1 MVQSGGTSPESVS
14 VSRIRTTGWKVLHA
28 MPVRVQGP
36 LYRWAQRLRHWL
48 RLLVRGVLHP
58 RRVLKRLLAPGPGI
72 YAQPGLGLE
81 LLIPLT
87 QALPDR
93 QRNTLLKHWPQAT
106 FWLLSKTETDSGEVL
121 RQAVSAGARYVLF
134 VANPQCLSP
143 ELFSSLARLVALN
156 PGFDGWLTG
165 RFPGL
170 WSWNFSGFA
179 GDQDAVL
186 LLRSSWLAAAPQVV
200 RHRRNASRLLTVPS
214 REVWPATNFGGLT
227 AGRSYSHMAMS
238 RLIATLPLAHP
249 RVHPQPARS
258 KVVVVIPTR
267 DRADLLRQAIEALQ
281 KQNLSIAL
289 ELVVI
294 NNGSKE
300 QATTVLLD
308 ELAQGPLPFNCL
320 SDPRA
325 FNFSALCNAGIA
337 YTDASYVLLLNND
350 VRLINSDAVAKMLDL
365 ACLETVGCVGAQL
378 TYPDGRVQHLGVELS
393 GELVAHQFYGERC
406 DDELLT
412 SRPRQVS
419 AVTGAAMM
427 FRRSLW
433 DELGGFD
440 ERLPVD
446 FNDVD
451 FCLKAQAAGFANL
464 IQPQARA
471 VHMESA
477 SRGQE
482 PHSSF
487 VSSLTMMKSRWGKFV
502 GNDPF
507 ALPR

>member
-1 MVQSGGTSPESVS
+1 MVQSGSTSAERVS

-36 LYRWAQRLRHWL
+36 LYRRAQRLRHWL
-48 RLLVRGVLHP
+48 RLLLRGVLHP
-58 RRVLKRLLAPGPGI
+58 RRSLKRFFAPGPGT

-87 QALPDR
+87 QALPEQ
-93 QRNTLLKHWPQAT
+93 QRKALLKHWPQAT
-106 FWLLSKTETDSGEVL
+106 LWLLPNAQTDSEELL
-121 RQAVSAGARYVLF
+121 RQAGSAGACYVLF
-134 VANPQCLSP
+134 VANPQRLAP
-143 ELFSSLARLVALN
+143 ELLSSLARLVALN

-179 GDQDAVL
+179 GDPDAVL
-186 LLRSSWLAAAPQVV
+186 LLRSSWLEAAPQAV
-200 RHRRNASRLLTVPS
+200 RHRRNSSRLLTVPS
-214 REVWPATNFGGLT
+214 RELWPALNFGGST
-227 AGRSYSHMAMS
+227 VGRSHPHLAMS
-238 RLIATLPLAHP
+238 RLIATLPLAQP

-258 KVVVVIPTR
+258 RVVVVIPTR

-281 KQNLSIAL
+281 RQHRSIAL

-294 NNGSKE
+294 DNGSKE
-300 QATTVLLD
+300 QATKVLFD
-308 ELAQGPLPFNCL
+308 ELAQGLLPFHCL
-320 SDPRA
+320 SDPRP

-337 YTDASYVLLLNND
+337 HTDASYVLLLNND
-350 VRLINSDAVAKMLDL
+350 VLLINADAVSSMLDL
-365 ACLETVGCVGAQL
+365 ATLETVGCVGAQL

-393 GELVAHQFYGERC
+393 GELVSHQFYGERC

-412 SRPRQVS
+412 SKPRQVS

-440 ERLPVD
+440 EHLPVD

-464 IQPQARA
+464 IQPKARA
-471 VHMESA
+471 VHLESA

-482 PHSSF
+482 THPSF
-487 VSSLTMMKSRWGKFV
+487 ASSLTTMKSRWGKFV